1 MVAVVHSTTRYT
13 KYYSIR
19 VPPIDRPF
27 LQLTNLWLLSHDDYQ
42 YLQRLVAAW
51 SATRTAQKARY
62 KIAVNTSRDTP
73 HLLSGVLSE

>member
-27 LQLTNLWLLSHDDYQ
+27 LQLTNLWLL
-42 YLQRLVAAW
+42 VM
-51 SATRTAQKARY
+51 TTT
-62 KIAVNTSRDTP
+62 NTYSGW
-73 HLLSGVLSE
+73 LLPGVLPEPHKKHGIK